1 MRQTA
6 NHTGLLSCWLL
17 LICVLLLTGCI
28 GKQPQRPRPAATTA
42 TAVENFGGEWWELY
56 KRGLFLAESE
66 RYREA
71 MADFREAITRRDQDQ
86 WQAEI
91 DSGRALDYFPHRELG
106 ILHVAHQEYD
116 KAILELENSVANAPS
131 AKASFFLNKARA
143 GKFAR
148 DAMDRSPP
156 EIHFAGSTAEE
167 TTSSCSK
174 IVSGVASDDT
184 FLAALTVD
192 GRAVPLALAEKH
204 KVFKTEVALAEGQ
217 NSIRAVATDLAG
229 KTSEKALE
237 IYCDRQGPQIEI
249 DHLTVGDKETTVS
262 GFVSD
267 DHQMGSL
274 AINGRPWPVTGKAPG
289 YNFNFTLP
297 EGRITIVASD
307 RAGNVTGAR
316 VRRDAF
322 DLPESTSPPQSKPAQ
337 DIAPDTEPPVI
348 MLDGLGAGLETS
360 AETILLTG
368 QISDSSLL
376 VYISINGEQI
386 LNRRGRRI
394 YFSQVRPLQEGKNTF
409 HLIAADENGNK
420 TSQTVSINR
429 RVKPVRQL
437 AARLRLALLPFAGSA
452 GAPGGDDPLLDHLR
466 RSFVEQGRFSLVE
479 QEHIVAAS
487 RAFHLSLGGVI
498 APKEA
503 AAIGQAVGAQAV
515 LTGRVLAGPDG
526 VEVVGQLIDATT
538 ATLLA
543 RIDTYGEV
551 AGEGVPSGLPADLAA
566 RLAADFP
573 MAEGT
578 LLEIREREVLVDLGV
593 HHRIRPLT
601 RLLCYREGPPAHHP
615 VTGERLESELEI
627 IGELL
632 VTEVGKDSS
641 RAAVV
646 TQTGDFLHG
655 DRVITR

>member
-6 NHTGLLSCWLL
+6 NRTGLLSCRLL
-17 LICVLLLTGCI
+17 LICVLLTGCI
-28 GKQPQRPRPAATTA
+28 GKQPQQPRPAVTTA
-42 TAVENFGGEWWELY
+42 TAAENFGGEWWELY
-56 KRGLFLAESE
+56 KRGLFLTESE

-71 MADFREAITRRDQDQ
+71 MADFREAIARRDQDQ

-91 DSGRALDYFPHRELG
+91 GSGRALDYFPHRELG
-106 ILHVAHQEYD
+106 IRHVARQEYD
-116 KAILELENSVANAPS
+116 KAILELENSIATAPS

-148 DAMDRSPP
+148 DAIDRSPP

-174 IVSGVASDDT
+174 IVTGVASDDT
-184 FLAALTVD
+184 FLAALSVD
-192 GRAVPLALAEKH
+192 GRPVPLTLAEKH

-217 NSIRAVATDLAG
+217 NSIRVVATDLAG
-229 KTSEKALE
+229 KTTEKALE
-237 IYCDRQGPQIEI
+237 IYCDRRGPQIEI
-249 DHLTVGDKETTVS
+249 DHLTVGDKQTTIS

-316 VRRDAF
+316 VRRDEF
-322 DLPESTSPPQSKPAQ
+322 DLSASISPPQAKAENDTAS
-337 DIAPDTEPPVI
+337 DIEPPTI
-348 MLDGLGAGLETS
+348 TLEGLGARQETS

-394 YFSQVRPLQEGKNTF
+394 YFSQVRPLEEGKNIF
-409 HLIAADENGNK
+409 HLIAADEYGNK
-420 TSQTVSINR
+420 TSQTISVSR
-429 RVKPVRQL
+429 RSKPVRQL
-437 AARLRLALLPFAGSA
+437 NARLCLALLPFAGSA
-452 GAPGGDDPLLDHLR
+452 GTPGADDFLLDHLR
-466 RSFVEQGRFSLVE
+466 RSFIDQGRFNLVE
-479 QEHIVAAS
+479 QEHIFAAS
-487 RAFHLSLGGVI
+487 RAFHLSPGGAI

-503 AAIGQAVGAQAV
+503 AAVGQAVGAQAV
-515 LTGRVLAGPDG
+515 LTGRVLVDPDG

-538 ATLLA
+538 ATLLT
-543 RIDTYGEV
+543 RIDTYGE
-551 AGEGVPSGLPADLAA
+551 AREEGVPSGLPADLAA
-566 RLAADFP
+566 RLAAEFP
-573 MAEGT
+573 LVEGA
-578 LLEIREREVLVDLGV
+578 LLEIREQEVLVDLGAR
-593 HHRIRPLT
+593 HRIRPLT
-601 RLLCYREGPPAHHP
+601 RLLCYREGPPALHP

-646 TQTGDFLHG
+646 TQTGEFLRG